1 MAPAAAA
8 AVTLKA
14 EVTTKADQSSTYTMV
29 EVDNHLA
36 TLEGRVASAQRVAD
50 VEATLEEKADRSTVD
65 DLTADVNRKANAADV
80 YTQAQ
85 VDSAIG
91 NVQSDVHALSSAVN
105 TKAGVDE
112 VQGLADAVN
121 GRIDEVD
128 GRKAD
133 KSGVYMKGEVDGL
146 LDSLELDPAT
156 SANSPDCVAEEV
168 R

>member
-1 MAPAAAA
+1 MA
-8 AVTLKA
+8 
-14 EVTTKADQSSTYTMV
+14 

-50 VEATLEEKADRSTVD
+50 VEATLEEKADTSTVN
-65 DLTADVNRKANAADV
+65 DLTVDVNRKANAADV
-80 YTQAQ
+80 YTRAQ
-85 VDSAIG
+85 VDSAVG
-91 NVQSDVHALSSAVN
+91 NVQGGINTLSSALN
-105 TKAGVDE
+105 TKAGVDD

-121 GRIDEVD
+121 KRVDEVED
-128 GRKAD
+128 AKAD
-133 KSGVYMKGEVDGL
+133 KSGVYTKGEVDSL